1 MHNQHYNQFYST
13 DQVFGFLSSKG
24 QIFLKNLIFPIFK
37 ILVSKNSTSVSL
49 ENLREARVYIST
61 LNHLVKRSTKWSYI

>member
-13 DQVFGFLSSKG
+13 DQVFGFLSSKE

-49 ENLREARVYIST
+49 ENLWEARV
-61 LNHLVKRSTKWSYI
+61 